1 MHASIDGSLRLMI
14 LQNSIS
20 SFVKRGHRC
29 YPCYDSFPFLIET
42 MKGIVRTNGIVA
54 TANGKKWFGS
64 SSVQMKLPIIGPIIA
79 PAPKDAELK
88 P

>member
-1 MHASIDGSLRLMI
+1 MQTL
-14 LQNSIS
+14 
-20 SFVKRGHRC
+20 
-29 YPCYDSFPFLIET
+29 LIET
-42 MKGIVRTNGIVA
+42 MKGIVKKKGIVA
-54 TANGKKWFGS
+54 MANGKKWLGS